1 MSSLESAVPVTS
13 GRSAV
18 PPAGVRSRMSVAGV
32 LLVAVPFTWLGM
44 VLAISFLETPLKF
57 RAPGI
62 TVPLGLGIGR
72 LVFRTLAVAELAL
85 AVALTAALVLTNG
98 TAVVG
103 AALWMLTAL
112 LWAVLAVQAGVLRPR
127 LDQRARLVAAGEN
140 LPRSR
145 LHLAYV
151 ALEGIKVVL
160 LSVVEV
166 VLVAGITS

>member
-44 VLAISFLETPLKF
+44 VLAISFVETPLRF

-72 LVFRTLAVAELAL
+72 LVFRALAVAELAL
-85 AVALTAALVLTNG
+85 AAALTVALVIANG
-98 TAVVG
+98 TGVVG
-103 AALWMLTAL
+103 AATWTLIAL
-112 LWAVLAVQAGVLRPR
+112 LWAVLAVQVGVLRPR
-127 LDQRARLVAAGEN
+127 LDQRARLVVASES
-140 LPRSR
+140 LPRAR

-151 ALEGIKVVL
+151 ALDAAKVVL
-160 LSVVEV
+160 LPVVGV
-166 VLVAGITS
+166 ALVAGIAS